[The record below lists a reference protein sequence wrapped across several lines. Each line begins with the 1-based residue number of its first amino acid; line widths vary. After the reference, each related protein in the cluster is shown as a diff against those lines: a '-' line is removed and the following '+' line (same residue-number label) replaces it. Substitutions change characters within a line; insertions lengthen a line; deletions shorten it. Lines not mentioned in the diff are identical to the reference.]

1 MTYYVDNGYG
11 YRRAYSNIVD
21 ARKDAVLILEAV
33 VEDKRWSAINTTS
46 YGVPIYT
53 SAKQKM
59 DKATR
64 YVNFY
69 DWRKKDLGFEYIEW
83 DRRIGTKHIPMF
95 KNGKLKK

>member
-69 DWRKKDLGFEYIEW
+69 DWRKRIW
-83 DRRIGTKHIPMF
+83 DSSILSGIVGLVLSTYLCSRTV
-95 KNGKLKK
+95 N